1 MRNALIGRT
10 CLAAVALAVAA
21 APLVAIAPAAAAP
34 AGNGSYNGLA
44 LTPPMGFNDWNV
56 FGCNVSAAQI
66 ESAALAM
73 HRNGMQKAGYDYV
86 NVDDCWING
95 RSVTTGAAD
104 KAAAGRDAS
113 GHLIADPTYFPP
125 SAPGKNDGMMVL
137 ADYVHKLG
145 LKFGIYEDI
154 GTATC
159 QGLAGSY
166 GHEATDAQDF
176 ASWGVDYLKYDDC
189 NLPAAISPT
198 PSGYEAAYKVM
209 SDALKAT
216 GRPIVYSICEHTEAG
231 QSWLWGA
238 TQSNLWRTTTDIRPN
253 FTSMLTNFTKN
264 SALAAYAGPGHWNDP
279 DMLEIGTGQI
289 TALAAAAGQGD
300 TNVKVNSVSSA
311 IVGSPITIGTAA
323 DGTLQSDTIAAVGT
337 AATSTTL
344 FASAAAGDTNVKVA
358 NVNGFT
364 VGGPITVDTGTA
376 AEHATVTAVGTA
388 GAKGTLFVAASPGDT
403 NLKVSTVAGL
413 TVGQPI
419 TVDTGASAET
429 PTVTAVGTP
438 GVATTLSSATAV
450 GDTTIKVA
458 SVSGLNVGD
467 TLAIDTGANLET
479 VTVTSVGTAGATGT
493 GVGIT
498 PSLGKVHAG
507 GFRGAAVKDVSQ
519 PGTGVT
525 VSPALSAAHAAGAAT
540 IGNGT
545 GLTFT
550 PALRTAHAAGVSVGG
565 PLGTGL
571 TLTQPIRRAHPAG
584 SGVGISGMTVTEA
597 QSEFSLWAIEA
608 APLIAGTDIADLAAP
623 NLATYTNRGVIAVDQ
638 DRLGLQASVVSN
650 ANQQWVLEKPLAGS
664 DTAVVLFNAADTPW
678 TGAQVSLA
686 SLALD
691 QPGPYLVRNLWTGRT
706 TVARTVVSAGTIP
719 AHGAVMV
726 RLVAPARH

>member
-1 MRNALIGRT
+1 VRTALTG
-10 CLAAVALAVAA
+10 LAAAALAVAA
-21 APLVAIAPAAAAP
+21 APLVATVPAAATP
-34 AGNGSYNGLA
+34 AHPTGSYNGLA

-73 HRNGMQKAGYDYV
+73 HRNGMQQAGYDYV

-95 RSVTTGAAD
+95 RGVTTGAAD

-113 GHLIADPTYFPP
+113 GHLIVDATYFPP
-125 SAPGKNDGMMVL
+125 SAPGRNDGMKIL

-145 LKFGIYEDI
+145 LEFGIYEDI

-166 GHEATDAQDF
+166 GHEATDAKDF

-189 NLPAAISPT
+189 NLPAAIAPT
-198 PSGYEAAYKVM
+198 PAGYEAAYKIM

-216 GRPIVYSICEHTEAG
+216 HRAIVYSICEHTEAG
-231 QSWLWGA
+231 QSWLWGS
-238 TQSNLWRTTTDIRPN
+238 TQSNLWRSTSDIRPN
-253 FTSMLTNFTKN
+253 YASMLTNFTKN
-264 SALAAYAGPGHWNDP
+264 SALSAYAGPGHWNDP

-289 TALAAAAGQGD
+289 TALAAPAARGD
-300 TNVKVNSVSSA
+300 TNVKVNSVNTA
-311 IVGSPITIGTAA
+311 IVGSPITVGTAA
-323 DGTLQSDTIAAVGT
+323 DGTLQSDTVAAVGT

-344 FASAAAGDTNVKVA
+344 FAAAAAGDPNVKVA
-358 NVNGFT
+358 SVAGFT
-364 VGGPITVDTGTA
+364 VGGPVTVDTGAA

-388 GAKGTLFVAASPGDT
+388 GARGTLFTAASAGDT

-419 TVDTGASAET
+419 TVDTGANVET
-429 PTVTAVGTP
+429 PTVTAIGTA
-438 GVATTLSSATAV
+438 GVTTTLSSAAAV
-450 GDTTIKVA
+450 GDATIKLA
-458 SVSGLNVGD
+458 SVAGLNVGD
-467 TLAIDTGANLET
+467 TLSIDSGANAET

-493 GVGIT
+493 GVGIS
-498 PSLGKVHAG
+498 PALGKVHAG

-525 VSPALSAAHAAGAAT
+525 VSPALGLTHATGAAT
-540 IGNGT
+540 AGT
-545 GLTFT
+545 GTGITFT
-550 PALRTAHAAGVSVGG
+550 PALHAVHAAAAGVGG

-571 TLTQPIRRAHPAG
+571 TLAQPIRHAHAAG

-623 NLATYTNRGVIAVDQ
+623 NLAVYTNRNVIAVDQ
-638 DRLGLQASVVSN
+638 DRLGKQAAVVAN
-650 ANQQWVLEKPLAGS
+650 ANGQWILEKPLADG

-678 TGAQVSLA
+678 TKAGASLA
-686 SLALD
+686 SLGLD
-691 QPGPYLVRNLWTGRT
+691 RHRGPYLVRDLWTGRT
-706 TVARTVVSAGTIP
+706 TVARTAISAGTIA

-726 RLVAPARH
+726 RISGAGRH